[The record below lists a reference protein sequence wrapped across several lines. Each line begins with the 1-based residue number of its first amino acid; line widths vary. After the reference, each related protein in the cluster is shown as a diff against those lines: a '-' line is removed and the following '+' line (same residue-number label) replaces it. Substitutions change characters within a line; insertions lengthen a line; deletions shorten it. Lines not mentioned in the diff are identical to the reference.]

1 VKNFKIITK
10 KRMISLIELY
20 QKYRECSGVSTDTR
34 KIASDSMFFA
44 LKGPNFDANTF
55 AAQALEKG
63 ARYAVVDNP
72 EVVTNDRILLVEDGL
87 LALQKLANF
96 HRKQLNIPFVG
107 LTGSN
112 GKTTTK
118 ELINA
123 VLSQKFKTYC
133 TQGNLNNHIGVP
145 LTVLAID
152 DSIEIAII
160 EMGANKQGDIKELV
174 EICEPTHG
182 FITNIGKAHLEGFG
196 GLEGVRKG
204 KGELFDWLAQ
214 NNQTVFVNVA
224 SVPTYEMVQERRG
237 FKEIITYT
245 TDTNRR
251 FPTVVTMQDEIPYV
265 TFTERDGSY
274 FQSHLTGLYNFQNMA
289 AAIRIGQFFGLELPV
304 ACQAVA
310 DYVPNNNRSQFIQK
324 GSNMV
329 LMDAYN
335 ANPSSMSAAI
345 SNFNNLKADK
355 KMVILGDMFEL
366 GEDAEQEHRAIGEL
380 LASCHFDKILLVGT
394 LMESAV
400 QVLPMMQV
408 LYFPDKFGLHTW
420 LQDYPQTDTHIL
432 VKGSRGMGLESVLQF
447 LGE

>member
-1 VKNFKIITK
+1 
-10 KRMISLIELY
+10 MISLIDLY
-20 QKYRECSGVSTDTR
+20 QKYGECSSVSTDTR
-34 KIASDSMFFA
+34 KIPAESIFFA

-55 AAQALEKG
+55 AEQALEKG
-63 ARYAVVDNP
+63 AKYAVVDDP
-72 EVVTNDRILLVEDGL
+72 SVVTNDNILLVEDCL
-87 LALQKLANF
+87 KALQNLANF
-96 HRKQLNIPFVG
+96 HRKQLKIPFVG

-112 GKTTTK
+112 GKTTSK
-118 ELINA
+118 ELINS
-123 VLSQKFKTYC
+123 VLSAKYKTYC

-145 LTVLAID
+145 LTILAIQND
-152 DSIEIAII
+152 VQIAII

-196 GLEGVRKG
+196 GLQGVRKG

-214 NNQTVFVNVA
+214 NNQTVFVNIA
-224 SVPTYEMVQERRG
+224 SVPTYEMAQERQG

-251 FPTVVTMQDEIPYV
+251 FPTVVTMLEDSPFVKFI
-265 TFTERDGSY
+265 ERDGGFY
-274 FQSHLTGLYNFQNMA
+274 TSHLTGEYNFQNMV
-289 AAIRIGQFFGLELPV
+289 AAIRIGQYFGVELQT

-310 DYVPNNNRSQFIQK
+310 DYTPDNNRSQFIQK
-324 GSNMV
+324 GTNNV

-345 SNFNNLKADK
+345 TYFNDLQVER

-366 GEDAEQEHRAIGEL
+366 GEDAELEHRALGKL
-380 LASCHFDKILLVGT
+380 LTKCNFDKVLLVGK
-394 LMESAV
+394 LMEYAIQEIPV
-400 QVLPMMQV
+400 MNA

-420 LQDYPQTDTHIL
+420 LQDYPQTDMHIL
-432 VKGSRGMGLESVLQF
+432 VKGSRGMSLESVLPF
-447 LGE
+447 FDN

>member
-1 VKNFKIITK
+1 
-10 KRMISLIELY
+10 MISLIELY
-20 QKYRECSGVSTDTR
+20 QKYKECSGVSTDTR
-34 KIASDSMFFA
+34 KIPSGAMFFA
-44 LKGPNFDANTF
+44 LKGPNFDANSF
-55 AAQALEKG
+55 AFQALEKG
-63 ARYAVVDNP
+63 AKYAIVDDKNLAIN
-72 EVVTNDRILLVEDGL
+72 ENLLLVDDVL
-87 LALQKLANF
+87 DTLQNLANY
-96 HRKQLNIPFVG
+96 HAQQLNIPFIG

-118 ELINA
+118 ELINS
-123 VLSQKFKTYC
+123 VLSKKYKTYA
-133 TQGNLNNHIGVP
+133 TIGNLNNHIGVP

-152 DSIEIAII
+152 DSIQIAII

-196 GLEGVRKG
+196 GLEGVQKG
-204 KGELFDWLAQ
+204 KGELFDFLAQ
-214 NNQTVFVNVA
+214 NNGVVFVNAA
-224 SVPTYEMVQERRG
+224 STPTLEMASERTG

-251 FPTVVTMQDEIPYV
+251 FQTVVTMLEESPYV
-265 TFTERDGSY
+265 IFIESEGGY
-274 FQSHLTGLYNFQNMA
+274 YKSHLTGIYNFQNIA
-289 AAIRIGQFFGLELPV
+289 AAVRIGQYFGVDTKV

-310 DYVPNNNRSQFIQK
+310 DYIPNNNRSQFVEK

-345 SNFNNLKADK
+345 TYFNDLKTDK

-366 GEDAEQEHRAIGEL
+366 GEDAEMEHEALGQL
-380 LASCHFDKILLVGT
+380 LAECNFDKILLVGN
-394 LMESAV
+394 LMESALKA
-400 QVLPMMQV
+400 LPMMKA

-432 VKGSRGMGLESVLQF
+432 VKGSRGMGLESVLPF
-447 LGE
+447 L

>member
-1 VKNFKIITK
+1 
-10 KRMISLIELY
+10 MISLIELY

-34 KIASDSMFFA
+34 KIPSGAMFFA
-44 LKGPNFDANTF
+44 LKGPNFDANAF
-55 AAQALEKG
+55 AMQAIEKG
-63 ARYAVVDNP
+63 AKYAVVDDKNLSIN
-72 EVVTNDRILLVEDGL
+72 ENLLLVDDVLET
-87 LALQKLANF
+87 LQNLANY
-96 HRKQLNIPFVG
+96 HAQQLNIPFIG

-118 ELINA
+118 ELINS
-123 VLSQKFKTYC
+123 VLSKKYKTYA

-145 LTVLAID
+145 LTILAID
-152 DSIEIAII
+152 DTIEIAII

-196 GLEGVRKG
+196 GLEGVRNG
-204 KGELFDWLAQ
+204 KGELFDFLAQ
-214 NNQTVFVNVA
+214 TNGVVFVNAA
-224 SVPTYEMVQERRG
+224 STPTLDMVSERTG

-245 TDTNRR
+245 TDSNRR
-251 FPTVVTMQDEIPYV
+251 FQTIITMLEESPFVIFIEPEGGYYV
-265 TFTERDGSY
+265 
-274 FQSHLTGLYNFQNMA
+274 SHLTGLYNFQNIA
-289 AAIRIGQFFGLELPV
+289 AAVRIGQYFGV
-304 ACQAVA
+304 DTKIACQAVA
-310 DYVPNNNRSQFIQK
+310 DYEPNNNRSQFVKK

-345 SNFNNLKADK
+345 TYFNDLKVDK

-366 GEDAEQEHRAIGEL
+366 GEDAEMEHEALGKL
-380 LASCHFDKILLVGT
+380 LAECNFDKILLVGT
-394 LMESAV
+394 LMESALKA
-400 QVLPMMQV
+400 LPMMKA

-432 VKGSRGMGLESVLQF
+432 VKGSRGMGLESVLPF
-447 LGE
+447 LG